1 MREIEGGQSM
11 SQTNEDFFR
20 SRVAELEAENTRL
33 RETLE
38 MVKAERKEL
47 RDIVCGPVSQEDL
60 PTEEELIEMV
70 KNHVPGS
77 GLKFFAELGIHP
89 RKPS

>member
-1 MREIEGGQSM
+1 M
-11 SQTNEDFFR
+11 SQTSEEFYR
-20 SRVAELEAENTRL
+20 IRATELETENARL

-38 MVKAERKEL
+38 LVKAERKEL
-47 RDIVCGPVSQEDL
+47 RDIVCGPDRPEDR
-60 PTEEELIEMV
+60 PTEEDYIEMM

-77 GLKFFAELGIHP
+77 GLKFFADLGIFP

>member
-1 MREIEGGQSM
+1 M
-11 SQTNEDFFR
+11 SQTSEEFYRFR
-20 SRVAELEAENTRL
+20 ASELETENARL

-47 RDIVCGPVSQEDL
+47 RDIVCGPDRPEDR
-60 PTEEELIEMV
+60 PTEEDYIEMM

-77 GLKFFAELGIHP
+77 GLKFFAELGIFP
-89 RKPS
+89 RKPT

>member
-1 MREIEGGQSM
+1 M
-11 SQTNEDFFR
+11 SQKNEEFYQN
-20 SRVAELEAENTRL
+20 RVAELEAENTRL

-38 MVKAERKEL
+38 MVTAERKQL
-47 RDIVCGPVSQEDL
+47 RDIVCGPDRPEDR
-60 PTEEELIEMV
+60 PTEADYIEMM

-77 GLKFFAELGIHP
+77 GLKFFADLGIFP

>member
-1 MREIEGGQSM
+1 M
-11 SQTNEDFFR
+11 SQTSEEFYR
-20 SRVAELEAENTRL
+20 TRATELETENARL

-38 MVKAERKEL
+38 LVKAERKEL
-47 RDIVCGPVSQEDL
+47 RDIVCGPDRPEDR
-60 PTEEELIEMV
+60 PTEEDYIEMM

-77 GLKFFAELGIHP
+77 GLKFFADLGIFP